1 MNSQYA
7 NLYARQQ
14 LRYPLFNGAKYVE
27 IRQNIA
33 QNIKKA
39 MELKEKSLVD
49 LAEEIDVPISSLK
62 NYASGNSNPRADTIE
77 MLAKKFGITPAELV
91 SSLPREWDQAETILR
106 AAQKLSDL
114 TPMQQEE
121 GVRLFLALVELFSR
135 GNQS

>member
-14 LRYPLFNGAKYVE
+14 LRYPLFKGAKYVE

-49 LAEEIDVPISSLK
+49 LAEEIDVPIS
-62 NYASGNSNPRADTIE
+62 A
-77 MLAKKFGITPAELV
+77 
-91 SSLPREWDQAETILR
+91 
-106 AAQKLSDL
+106 
-114 TPMQQEE
+114 
-121 GVRLFLALVELFSR
+121 
-135 GNQS
+135 